1 MSDKQKTIQKEI
13 KLSGKGLHSGKE
25 VELVFKPAPENHGY
39 KFRRTDI
46 DGQPTVNA
54 LLENVIDTSRGTTIE
69 ENGTKVIT
77 VEHVLAAIYGLEID
91 NILIELNN
99 EEVPIMDGSS
109 KLFVEKLIEAGIQEQ
124 NEDKNYYTIKENVI
138 YADENKDA
146 EIVIIPDNKL
156 NINVVIEYDSEIV
169 LSQHA
174 YLSELSKF
182 KSEIACSRTFVLL
195 SELEVLLK
203 NNLIKGGDLSNA
215 IVILDREVEQSELDR
230 IADLFGERTKKLED
244 IKNGIL
250 NDSALNYPNEPA
262 RHKILDI
269 LGDLALLGQ
278 PIKGRIIAKKTG
290 HSANVQVGKK
300 IKEVI
305 KKEFSKNTAPKY
317 DINVPPIMDI
327 TQIKKLL
334 PHRYPFLLVDKIIEM
349 NDTTVVGVKNVT
361 GNEEFFNGHFPK
373 EPVMPGVLQIEA
385 MAQVGGILVLS
396 TVPDPENYSTLFLK
410 IDGVRFKRKVVPG
423 DTLVFRLE
431 FISPL
436 RRGLANMKGQAFVGD
451 TLVAEGELLAQISKI
466 N

>member
-13 KLSGKGLHSGKE
+13 KISGKGLHSGKQ
-25 VELVFKPAPENHGY
+25 VELTFKPAPENHGY
-39 KFRRTDI
+39 KFRRVDI
-46 DGQPTVNA
+46 EGQPIVNA
-54 LLENVIDTSRGTTIE
+54 LLENVVDTSRGTTIE
-69 ENGTKVIT
+69 EKGAKVIT

-109 KLFVEKLIEAGIQEQ
+109 KLFVEKLLEAGITEQ
-124 NEDKNYYTIKENVI
+124 NEDKKYYTIKNNVI
-138 YADENKDA
+138 YTDENNDA
-146 EIVIIPDNKL
+146 EIVIIPDSKL
-156 NINVVIEYDSEIV
+156 NVNVVIEYDSEIV

-174 YLSELSKF
+174 YLSKLSDF
-182 KSEIACSRTFVLL
+182 KNEIANCRTFVLL
-195 SELEVLLK
+195 SELEILLK

-215 IVILDREVEQSELDR
+215 VVILDKQVNQEELDR
-230 IADLFGERTKKLED
+230 IAKLFGERTKKLED

-250 NDSALNYPNEPA
+250 NDSQLNYPNEPA

-290 HSANVQVGKK
+290 HNSNVQIGKK
-300 IKEVI
+300 LREVI
-305 KKEFSKNTAPKY
+305 KKENLKTNAPFY
-317 DINVPPIMDI
+317 DINIPPIMDI

-349 NDTTVVGVKNVT
+349 TDTTVIGVKNVT

-396 TVPDPENYSTLFLK
+396 TVPDPENYTTLFLK

-423 DTLVFRLE
+423 DTLVFKLE

-436 RRGLANMKGQAFVGD
+436 RRGLANMRGQAFVGD
-451 TLVAEGELLAQISKI
+451 SLVAEGELLAQISKNI
-466 N
+466 